1 MAELNTFEVALQQA
15 RKSLKE
21 AYEERAA
28 LEQRIVSLK
37 QTIDGLT
44 SLCEPEEPEPRVEIR
59 RRDPETGFDIQ
70 SSFRLSFAIRQ
81 IFSDSQEYML
91 TPTEVRDAL
100 LKMGLNLAEKY
111 KQPLVPIHNTLK
123 RLEAQGELV
132 AFRDDT
138 GDLRGYRWVSPLA
151 RAVAEVD
158 SNHPMHNLKM
168 RRVNPSASNRM
179 EQLLRLH
186 ETPIDPDALPPE
198 IRGGLYGPQTKPA
211 STPPS
216 GMKDGKR
223 K

>member
-1 MAELNTFEVALQQA
+1 MAEPNAFEAALREA
-15 RKSLKE
+15 RKSLDE
-21 AYEERAA
+21 AYEDRAA
-28 LEQRIVSLK
+28 IEQRIVSLK

-44 SLCEPEEPEPRVEIR
+44 NLCEPEPLIQIQKRNSQ
-59 RRDPETGFDIQ
+59 TGFDFQ
-70 SSFRLSFAIRQ
+70 SSFRLSYAIRQ

-91 TPTEVRDAL
+91 TPTEVRDTL
-100 LKMGLNLAEKY
+100 LRMGINLAEKY

-158 SNHPMHNLKM
+158 SNHPIHKLKM
-168 RRVNPSASNRM
+168 RQVNPNASNRL
-179 EQLLRLH
+179 EQLLRLQ
-186 ETPIDPDALPPE
+186 EIPVDPDALPPE
-198 IRGGLYGPQTKPA
+198 IRGGLYGSHPRTA
-211 STPPS
+211 TPSPE
-216 GMKDGKR
+216 GVKDSKR

>member
-1 MAELNTFEVALQQA
+1 MAEPNAFEAALQEA
-15 RKSLKE
+15 RKSLKD
-21 AYEERAA
+21 AYEERAV

-44 SLCEPEEPEPRVEIR
+44 SLCEPEPRVEIR
-59 RRDPETGFDIQ
+59 RRDPETGFDIR

-81 IFSDSQEYML
+81 IFSDSREYML

-132 AFRDDT
+132 ALRDDT

-158 SNHPMHNLKM
+158 SNHPM
-168 RRVNPSASNRM
+168 
-179 EQLLRLH
+179 EQLLRRH
-186 ETPIDPDALPPE
+186 EIPIDPGSLPPE
-198 IRGGLYGPQTKPA
+198 VRAGLYGLHTKATTA
-211 STPPS
+211 SSLGT
-216 GMKDGKR
+216 KDGKR